1 VAVWQTHSSVIF
13 VLVMFC
19 FSIYVSHIMNALSE
33 RTNLDF
39 STAGQMQ
46 PAQPLQRLKGR
57 GTASNDAGRF
67 EAFQRTSF
75 DDGWAREDDDLP
87 TLKTHVTPEIAR
99 TIIARNTS
107 PDISFDRSVNPYR
120 GCEHGCTYCYAR
132 PTHAYM
138 GLSAGLDFESR
149 LFAKTNAAELLRKE
163 LGVKGYQPATLAL
176 GANTDPYQPVE
187 RQYRITRAVLEV
199 LNETNHPVGIV
210 TKSALVTRDIDIL
223 QEMAGKGLVKV
234 ALSITTLDHKLAR
247 KLEPRAATPGR
258 RLQALELLS
267 KAGIPTVV
275 MTAPVIPA
283 INDMEIEKLL
293 GAAQVAGA
301 REAGYV
307 LLRLPH
313 EIKDLFRDWLER
325 EFPDR
330 AKHVMNLVRDTRGGR
345 DNDPNFGSRM
355 SGRGPYAW
363 QIGRRFELACKRLG
377 LNVTRHKLRA
387 DLFQRPVQPGEQ
399 LSLL

>member
-1 VAVWQTHSSVIF
+1 VIF
-13 VLVMFC
+13 VLVLFYFWNYP
-19 FSIYVSHIMNALSE
+19 FSMMNSLSE

-39 STAGQMQ
+39 STAE
-46 PAQPLQRLKGR
+46 PVRPPQPLQRLKGR
-57 GTASNDAGRF
+57 GTASNNVGRF
-67 EAFQRTSF
+67 EAFQRTHF
-75 DDGWAREDDDLP
+75 DDGWSREDDDLP

-107 PDISFDRSVNPYR
+107 PDISFDRSINPYR

-163 LGVKGYQPATLAL
+163 LGAKGYEPATLAL

-199 LNETNHPVGIV
+199 LNDTDHPVGIV

-223 QEMAGKGLVKV
+223 QEMARKGLVKV

-345 DNDPNFGSRM
+345 ENDPNFGSRM

-377 LNVTRHKLRA
+377 LNATRHKCRA

>member
-1 VAVWQTHSSVIF
+1 
-13 VLVMFC
+13 
-19 FSIYVSHIMNALSE
+19 MNMMQNRS
-33 RTNLDF
+33 NLDF
-39 STAGQMQ
+39 STAE
-46 PAQPLQRLKGR
+46 PAVPPQPLQRLKGR
-57 GTASNDAGRF
+57 GTASNAAGRF
-67 EAFQRTSF
+67 EGLQRSAF
-75 DDGWAREDDDLP
+75 DDGWSREDDDLP
-87 TLKTHVTPEIAR
+87 TLKTHVTAEIAR

-107 PDISFDRSVNPYR
+107 PDISFDRSINPYR

-163 LGVKGYQPATLAL
+163 LGAKGYEAATIAL
-176 GANTDPYQPVE
+176 GANTDPYQPIE
-187 RQYRITRAVLEV
+187 RQYRLTRSILEV
-199 LNETNHPVGIV
+199 LNETSHPVGIV

-234 ALSITTLDHKLAR
+234 ALSLTTLDHKLSG

-283 INDMEIEKLL
+283 INDMELEKLL
-293 GAAQVAGA
+293 GAAHVAGA

-313 EIKDLFRDWLER
+313 ELKGLFKDWLER

-330 AKHVMNLVRDTRGGR
+330 AKHVMNLVRDTRGGKE
-345 DNDPNFGSRM
+345 NDPGFGSRM

-377 LNVTRHKLRA
+377 LNKTRRKLRA
-387 DLFQRPVQPGEQ
+387 DLFTRPVQPGEQ
-399 LSLL
+399 LALL